1 MWTPRRGEAQVGTTP
16 TESGEL
22 ENVPK
27 ALGKSANQR
36 LCARSYP
43 PGKTNATRNSC
54 FLKKKHSSRR
64 IPKGGIGLVTA
75 DEYGESRL
83 PRSLQQVTAP
93 AAPGPKWVYEP
104 GTNCY
109 SPRPAGTQT
118 IRSPDL
124 RTRSRRTP
132 LRHSKTAGAVGPEG
146 LRRLAQASAGNRVRY
161 CRCDEWP

>member
-54 FLKKKHSSRR
+54 FLKIMFIFINKMYIS
-64 IPKGGIGLVTA
+64 IGMN
-75 DEYGESRL
+75 
-83 PRSLQQVTAP
+83 
-93 AAPGPKWVYEP
+93 K
-104 GTNCY
+104 
-109 SPRPAGTQT
+109 
-118 IRSPDL
+118 
-124 RTRSRRTP
+124 
-132 LRHSKTAGAVGPEG
+132 
-146 LRRLAQASAGNRVRY
+146 
-161 CRCDEWP
+161 